1 MIVSSTRLPV
11 LGWAQSA
18 LGQYDQALDTLQRS
32 LAIKEDQGN
41 AHFGIGWTYYNMGRF
56 TDAESS
62 FRRAIEIQPLDGSN
76 YYWLGLTLE
85 QLGRVEE
92 AKQAYRTAVEKG
104 NSFFAQQE
112 LERLGQ

>member
-1 MIVSSTRLPV
+1 
-11 LGWAQSA
+11 
-18 LGQYDQALDTLQRS
+18 
-32 LAIKEDQGN
+32 
-41 AHFGIGWTYYNMGRF
+41 MGRF

-104 NSFFAQQE
+104 NSFAQQE